1 MVYYRYGRGDKMDEK
16 KVVETVPVE
25 EETTP
30 VEETAPVE
38 ETTPVEEST
47 DNGDTEIKAL
57 LSEVLTEIKGLSALM
72 TTEPTIEVEEDGSND
87 TNVDEL
93 ESQLDDLDF

>member
-1 MVYYRYGRGDKMDEK
+1 MEEEK
-16 KVVETVPVE
+16 IVETVPVE
-25 EETTP
+25 
-30 VEETAPVE
+30 EETAPVE
-38 ETTPVEEST
+38 ETTPVEESAPVEETT

-57 LSEVLTEIKGLSALM
+57 LSEVLTEIKGLTALM
-72 TTEPTIEVEEDGSND
+72 TTEPTVEVEEDGSND

>member
-1 MVYYRYGRGDKMDEK
+1 MEEEK
-16 KVVETVPVE
+16 IVETVPVE
-25 EETTP
+25 EETAPVEETTP

-38 ETTPVEEST
+38 EST
-47 DNGDTEIKAL
+47 DNGEGEIKAL
-57 LSEVLTEIKGLSALM
+57 LSEVLTEIKGLTALM
-72 TTEPTIEVEEDGSND
+72 TTEPTVEVEDDGSND

>member
-1 MVYYRYGRGDKMDEK
+1 MEEE
-16 KVVETVPVE
+16 KVVETAPVE
-25 EETTP
+25 EEAAP
-30 VEETAPVE
+30 VETVEPVE

-57 LSEVLTEIKGLSALM
+57 LSEVLTEIKGLTALM
-72 TTEPTIEVEEDGSND
+72 TSEPTVEVEDDGSND

>member
-1 MVYYRYGRGDKMDEK
+1 MDDE

-25 EETTP
+25 EETAPVEETTP

-38 ETTPVEEST
+38 ETT
-47 DNGDTEIKAL
+47 DNGDTEVKAL
-57 LSEVLTEIKGLSALM
+57 LSEVLTEIKGLTALL
-72 TTEPTIEVEEDGSND
+72 TTEPTIEVEDDGSND

>member
-1 MVYYRYGRGDKMDEK
+1 MEEEK
-16 KVVETVPVE
+16 IVETVPVE

-30 VEETAPVE
+30 VEESTPVEETAPVE
-38 ETTPVEEST
+38 ESTGNVE
-47 DNGDTEIKAL
+47 GEIKAL
-57 LSEVLTEIKGLSALM
+57 LSEVLTEIKGLIALM
-72 TTEPTIEVEEDGSND
+72 TTEPTVEVEEDGSND

>member
-1 MVYYRYGRGDKMDEK
+1 MDDE
-16 KVVETVPVE
+16 KVVETAPVE
-25 EETTP
+25 EETAP
-30 VEETAPVE
+30 VEEETAPVE
-38 ETTPVEEST
+38 ETTPVEESS

-72 TTEPTIEVEEDGSND
+72 TTEPTVETQDDGSND

>member
-1 MVYYRYGRGDKMDEK
+1 MDDE
-16 KVVETVPVE
+16 KVVETAPVE

-30 VEETAPVE
+30 VETVETVEETAPVE
-38 ETTPVEEST
+38 ESS

-57 LSEVLTEIKGLSALM
+57 LSEVLTEIKGLTALL
-72 TTEPTIEVEEDGSND
+72 TTEPTVEVEEDGSND

>member
-1 MVYYRYGRGDKMDEK
+1 MEEE

-30 VEETAPVE
+30 VETVEPVEETAPVE
-38 ETTPVEEST
+38 EETAPVEESS

-57 LSEVLTEIKGLSALM
+57 LSEVLTEIKGLTALM
-72 TTEPTIEVEEDGSND
+72 TTEPTVEVEDDGSND

>member
-1 MVYYRYGRGDKMDEK
+1 MDDE
-16 KVVETVPVE
+16 KVVETEPVE
-25 EETTP
+25 TVEP

-38 ETTPVEEST
+38 ESS

-57 LSEVLTEIKGLSALM
+57 LSEVLTEIKGLTALM
-72 TTEPTIEVEEDGSND
+72 TTEPTVEVEDDGSND

>member
-1 MVYYRYGRGDKMDEK
+1 MEDE
-16 KVVETVPVE
+16 KVVETVPVA
-25 EETTP
+25 EETAPVEEAVP

-38 ETTPVEEST
+38 ESA
-47 DNGDTEIKAL
+47 DNGDTEVKAL
-57 LSEVLTEIKGLSALM
+57 LSEVLTEIKGLTALL
-72 TTEPTIEVEEDGSND
+72 TTEPTIEVEDDGSND

>member
-1 MVYYRYGRGDKMDEK
+1 MDEE

-25 EETTP
+25 EETAPVETVEP

-38 ETTPVEEST
+38 EPA

-57 LSEVLTEIKGLSALM
+57 LSEVLTEIKGLTALM
-72 TTEPTIEVEEDGSND
+72 TTEPTIEVEDDGSND

>member
-1 MVYYRYGRGDKMDEK
+1 MEDE
-16 KVVETVPVE
+16 KVVETAPVE
-25 EETTP
+25 EETAPVEETTP

-38 ETTPVEEST
+38 EST
-47 DNGDTEIKAL
+47 DNGDTEVKAL
-57 LSEVLTEIKGLSALM
+57 LSEVLTEVKGLTALL
-72 TTEPTIEVEEDGSND
+72 TTEPTVEVEDEGSND

>member
-1 MVYYRYGRGDKMDEK
+1 MDEE

-25 EETTP
+25 EETAPVESVET

-38 ETTPVEEST
+38 ESA

-57 LSEVLTEIKGLSALM
+57 LSEVLTEIKGLSALL
-72 TTEPTIEVEEDGSND
+72 TTEPTIETQDDGSND

>member
-1 MVYYRYGRGDKMDEK
+1 MWYIIGIGGEIMEEEK
-16 KVVETVPVE
+16 IVETVPVE
-25 EETTP
+25 EETAPVESVET

-38 ETTPVEEST
+38 ETA

-57 LSEVLTEIKGLSALM
+57 LSEVLTEIKGLTALM
-72 TTEPTIEVEEDGSND
+72 TTEPTIEVENDGSND

>member
-1 MVYYRYGRGDKMDEK
+1 MDDE
-16 KVVETVPVE
+16 KVVETAPVE
-25 EETTP
+25 EETAP
-30 VEETAPVE
+30 VEEETAPVE
-38 ETTPVEEST
+38 ETTPVEESS

-57 LSEVLTEIKGLSALM
+57 LSEVLTEIKGLTALM
-72 TTEPTIEVEEDGSND
+72 TTEPTVEVEDDGSND

>member
-1 MVYYRYGRGDKMDEK
+1 MDDE

-25 EETTP
+25 EETVP

-38 ETTPVEEST
+38 ESS
-47 DNGDTEIKAL
+47 DNGDTEVKAL
-57 LSEVLTEIKGLSALM
+57 LSEVLTEIKALSALL
-72 TTEPTIEVEEDGSND
+72 TTEPTVEVEDDGSND

>member
-1 MVYYRYGRGDKMDEK
+1 MDDE
-16 KVVETVPVE
+16 KVVETALVDEDTAPVE
-25 EETTP
+25 TVEP

-38 ETTPVEEST
+38 ESS
-47 DNGDTEIKAL
+47 DNDDTEIKSL
-57 LSEVLTEIKGLSALM
+57 LSEVLTEVKGLTALL
-72 TTEPTIEVEEDGSND
+72 TTEPTVEVEEDGSND

>member
-1 MVYYRYGRGDKMDEK
+1 MEEE

-25 EETTP
+25 EETEPVEETTP
-30 VEETAPVE
+30 VEETE
-38 ETTPVEEST
+38 PVEEST
-47 DNGDTEIKAL
+47 DNGDTEVKAL
-57 LSEVLTEIKGLSALM
+57 LSEVLTEVKGLVALL
-72 TTEPTIEVEEDGSND
+72 TTEPTVETQDDGSND

>member
-1 MVYYRYGRGDKMDEK
+1 MEEEK
-16 KVVETVPVE
+16 IVETVPVE
-25 EETTP
+25 EEIAP
-30 VEETAPVE
+30 VETVEPVE
-38 ETTPVEEST
+38 ETTPVEESS
-47 DNGDTEIKAL
+47 DNGDTEVKAL

-72 TTEPTIEVEEDGSND
+72 TTEPTVEVEDDGSND

>member
-1 MVYYRYGRGDKMDEK
+1 MDEEK
-16 KVVETVPVE
+16 VETVPVE
-25 EETTP
+25 
-30 VEETAPVE
+30 EETAPVE
-38 ETTPVEEST
+38 ETTPVEESAPVEEPA
-47 DNGDTEIKAL
+47 DNGEGEIKAL

-72 TTEPTIEVEEDGSND
+72 TTEPTIEVEDDGSND

>member
-1 MVYYRYGRGDKMDEK
+1 MDDE
-16 KVVETVPVE
+16 KVVETAPVE
-25 EETTP
+25 EETAPVETVEP

-38 ETTPVEEST
+38 ESS
-47 DNGDTEIKAL
+47 DNGDTEVKAL
-57 LSEVLTEIKGLSALM
+57 LSEVLTEVKGLVALL
-72 TTEPTIEVEEDGSND
+72 TTEPTIETQEDGSND

>member
-1 MVYYRYGRGDKMDEK
+1 MEEEK
-16 KVVETVPVE
+16 IVESVPVE
-25 EETTP
+25 EETAPVEESTP

-38 ETTPVEEST
+38 EPT

-57 LSEVLTEIKGLSALM
+57 LSEVLTEIKGLTALM
-72 TTEPTIEVEEDGSND
+72 TTEPTVEVEDDGSND

-93 ESQLDDLDF
+93 ESQLNDLDF

>member
-1 MVYYRYGRGDKMDEK
+1 MEEEK
-16 KVVETVPVE
+16 IVETVPVE
-25 EETTP
+25 EETAPVEETTP

-38 ETTPVEEST
+38 ESS
-47 DNGDTEIKAL
+47 DNGDTEVKAL
-57 LSEVLTEIKGLSALM
+57 LSEVLTEIKALSALM
-72 TTEPTIEVEEDGSND
+72 TTEPTVEVEEDGSND

>member
-1 MVYYRYGRGDKMDEK
+1 MDDE
-16 KVVETVPVE
+16 KVVETAPVE
-25 EETTP
+25 EETAPVEP

-38 ETTPVEEST
+38 DTAPVEQPA
-47 DNGDTEIKAL
+47 DNGEGEIKAL

-72 TTEPTIEVEEDGSND
+72 TTEPTIEVEDDGSND

>member
-1 MVYYRYGRGDKMDEK
+1 MDDEK
-16 KVVETVPVE
+16 VMETAPVE
-25 EETTP
+25 EETAPVETVEP

-38 ETTPVEEST
+38 EPA

-57 LSEVLTEIKGLSALM
+57 LSEVLTEIKGLTALM
-72 TTEPTIEVEEDGSND
+72 TTEPTIEVEDDGSND

>member
-1 MVYYRYGRGDKMDEK
+1 MEEE

-25 EETTP
+25 EETAP
-30 VEETAPVE
+30 VETVE
-38 ETTPVEEST
+38 ETTPVEESN

-57 LSEVLTEIKGLSALM
+57 LSEVLTEVKGLTALL

>member
-1 MVYYRYGRGDKMDEK
+1 MEDE

-25 EETTP
+25 EET
-30 VEETAPVE
+30 APVE
-38 ETTPVEEST
+38 ETEPVEEPA

-57 LSEVLTEIKGLSALM
+57 LSEVLTEIKGLTALM
-72 TTEPTIEVEEDGSND
+72 TTEPTVDVEEDGSND
-87 TNVDEL
+87 TNVENL

>member
-1 MVYYRYGRGDKMDEK
+1 MDEE
-16 KVVETVPVE
+16 KVVETAPVE
-25 EETTP
+25 EETAPVEEETVP

-38 ETTPVEEST
+38 ESS
-47 DNGDTEIKAL
+47 DNGEGEIKAL
-57 LSEVLTEIKGLSALM
+57 LSEVLTEIKGLTALL
-72 TTEPTIEVEEDGSND
+72 TTEPTVEVEEDGSND

>member
-1 MVYYRYGRGDKMDEK
+1 MDDE

-25 EETTP
+25 EET
-30 VEETAPVE
+30 APVE
-38 ETTPVEEST
+38 ENAPVEESS
-47 DNGDTEIKAL
+47 DNGEGEIKAL
-57 LSEVLTEIKGLSALM
+57 LSEVLTEIKGLTALM
-72 TTEPTIEVEEDGSND
+72 TTEPTVDVEDDGSND

>member
-1 MVYYRYGRGDKMDEK
+1 MEDE

-25 EETTP
+25 EETAP
-30 VEETAPVE
+30 VEETA
-38 ETTPVEEST
+38 
-47 DNGDTEIKAL
+47 DNGDTEVKSL
-57 LSEVLTEIKGLSALM
+57 LSEVLTEVKGLVALL

-93 ESQLDDLDF
+93 ESQLDDFDF

>member
-1 MVYYRYGRGDKMDEK
+1 MEEE

-30 VEETAPVE
+30 VETVEPVEETAPVE
-38 ETTPVEEST
+38 ESS
-47 DNGDTEIKAL
+47 DNGDTEVKAL
-57 LSEVLTEIKGLSALM
+57 LSEVLTEVKGLTALL
-72 TTEPTIEVEEDGSND
+72 TTEPTVEVEDDGSND

>member
-1 MVYYRYGRGDKMDEK
+1 MEEEK
-16 KVVETVPVE
+16 IVETVPVE
-25 EETTP
+25 EETAPVESVET

-38 ETTPVEEST
+38 ETA

-57 LSEVLTEIKGLSALM
+57 LSEVLTEIKGLTALM
-72 TTEPTIEVEEDGSND
+72 TTEPTVEVEEDGSND